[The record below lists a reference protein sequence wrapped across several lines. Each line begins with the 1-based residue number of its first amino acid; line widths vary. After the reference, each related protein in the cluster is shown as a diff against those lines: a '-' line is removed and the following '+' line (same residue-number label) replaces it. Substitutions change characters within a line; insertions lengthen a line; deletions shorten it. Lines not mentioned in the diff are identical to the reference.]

1 MLIFARRFQSTLVKA
16 QASNALNN
24 VIEEKKTMY
33 DLEAFR
39 TEHMKNYFEQN
50 GLSIPVDTIIEKY
63 KAEDYDFFLEKGN
76 FLKVADTL
84 EKFAEN
90 LDMEHEDAKDF
101 VIFKKKLYK
110 IYEVRSRSL
119 AEHAEFSSQILESEL
134 THVYGAHKHH
144 LATMMRENHMERWIQ
159 QSNLKGAFYK
169 RKLMSPQRVK
179 GVGSWAFALGFYMYS
194 PYLWPYFA
202 VTSLTAKLY
211 TVTPL
216 AAALYGV
223 YNLSETNTVH
233 AIERLSEGSD
243 AGKIKISIAVSPFI
257 TRDILASPEDV
268 QDGGNIGKLGISAL
282 KVAKGYDFHTSSE
295 FNTERVYT
303 IDTSDEGNAW
313 VDSEGMD
320 WLLQQTN
327 TNSQTDD
334 LYADLVHQR
343 ARDLANS
350 KREKRD
356 FLTELRYVVEK

>member
-1 MLIFARRFQSTLVKA
+1 MLIFSRRFQSTLVKA

-24 VIEEKKTMY
+24 VIAEKKTMY
-33 DLEAFR
+33 DMESFS
-39 TEHMKNYFEQN
+39 TEHMKEYFDQN

-63 KAEDYDFFLEKGN
+63 KAEDYDFFLERGN

-84 EKFAEN
+84 EKFENN
-90 LDMEHEDAKDF
+90 LDMEHEEAKDF
-101 VIFKKKLYK
+101 VLFKRKLYK

-119 AEHAEFSSQILESEL
+119 SEHAEFSTEILENEL

-144 LATMMRENHMERWIQ
+144 LATMMRENHLERWIQ

-179 GVGSWAFALGFYMYS
+179 GVGSWAFALGFYIYS

-202 VTSLTAKLY
+202 VTALTAKLH
-211 TVTPL
+211 TITPI

-223 YNLSETNTVH
+223 YNLSESNTVH
-233 AIERLSEGSD
+233 AIERLSHGSD
-243 AGKIKISIAVSPFI
+243 AGKIRLSIAVTPFI
-257 TRDILASPEDV
+257 TRDILAEAQDIH
-268 QDGGNIGKLGISAL
+268 DGGNIGKLGISAL
-282 KVAKGYDFHTSSE
+282 KVTKGYDLHTRSE
-295 FNTERVYT
+295 FDSERVYT

-320 WLLQQTN
+320 WLLQKKDT
-327 TNSQTDD
+327 SSKTDD

-343 ARDLANS
+343 ARDIANS
-350 KREKRD
+350 KRERRD